1 MKKNFNNVRLIP
13 SGKGL
18 KILRF
23 MKLLLFFVLLSVLG
37 FSANVFPQNANLNL
51 NVRNK
56 TVKDVF
62 KDIENQSQVRFFY
75 NDDFTGL
82 NREVT
87 LDAYDKSFEQ
97 VMDILLAGANL
108 TYKEFENNVIVIT
121 PLDQAIKQNEV
132 RGRVTDAMTREPLP
146 GVNVY
151 IQGTTQGVVTGYDG
165 EYLIEVPGP
174 QAILVYSFM
183 GYEQQTVVVG
193 NQQVV
198 NIQLEQD
205 YRFLEEVV
213 VTGVI
218 ASTPTTKLGF
228 TVEKISGED
237 IQRAPSVNV
246 ASSLASRS
254 AGIKV
259 GGSGYAPGSNPDIQ
273 LRTLTTIFGSSNPL
287 IIIDGVL
294 TEGNLSDINSEDI
307 SSIEI
312 VKGAAASSLYGS
324 RAANGVI
331 NITTKR
337 GTGIRAGTSEITA
350 RTEMGQS
357 FIPYV
362 PQKTSAINFQPT
374 GGAIDYTNPRPDGVY
389 LTPYPSVTD
398 PVGMFFDP
406 GFYQTQYLSFRGNSE
421 NGRTALFSS
430 LQYTDEKGVVKLTD
444 GLSRANFRLNLDH
457 RVNDRIKIVASNL
470 YSQSTIDQRAVGG
483 WDMFYYA
490 DPDADFL
497 APNED
502 GTPYNVNVNKLNPRQ
517 SNPLY
522 IINNTINESNRNRFM
537 GHYAIDFDVLDN
549 LQLSAAYGIDRL
561 GSESFALTPKGLFQ
575 ADQDIL
581 TNGNI
586 SRANSNTLAQTLQG
600 DAFFHQTFGNFNTKV
615 RLQYLYESSDYN
627 WFSGSGSH
635 LAVKGRDVTNL
646 NQASQNLNINS
657 FTSKVIAQNV
667 SGVIFLDYKDKYI
680 FDALIRQDGV
690 SLFGGRERWQTF
702 YRVSGA
708 WRLTQDFDIPGFRE
722 LKLRASYGVAG
733 LRPPFAAQ
741 YEVVG
746 LSNGVITS
754 PVTIGNQDLKSSF
767 SNELEVGVD
776 ADFLDRFNFTFNYA
790 NSINTHQILE
800 VPVSATTGFATQWQN
815 AGKLEAHAWE
825 ATLGAN
831 IVRRPGVQWDIRL
844 MYDRITQTVIELN
857 RPGYAIVSG
866 GIFRIEEGVPFGTF
880 YGRKWARSLEDVA
893 NQVPAG
899 YSLNEYFTV
908 NNEGFVVRTETIG
921 TIEEEPIQV
930 MDDNRVFVEEAIGS
944 VIPDFNLNLSSNL
957 TWRNFNLFMLFG
969 YQHGGD
975 NYNHMRR
982 YMMVN
987 KVHSILDQSGKPGNE
1002 IKSIRYYNRLT
1013 TWNNEY
1019 FIEDATFLKLRE
1031 LALSYNLGAEAL
1043 NNFLGVKNVRLSLIG
1058 RNLLTLTNYS
1068 GFDPET
1074 GHSESGVDSN
1084 ILRFDISSY
1093 PNFATFSFSV
1103 QVTF

>member
-1 MKKNFNNVRLIP
+1 
-13 SGKGL
+13 
-18 KILRF
+18 
-23 MKLLLFFVLLSVLG
+23 MKLLLCFLLSSALG
-37 FSANVFPQNANLNL
+37 FSANVFPQNANLSL
-51 NVRNK
+51 NVQNK
-56 TVKDVF
+56 TVKEVF
-62 KDIENQSQVRFFY
+62 KDIENQSQLKFFY
-75 NDDFTGL
+75 NDDFKGL
-82 NREVT
+82 NRIVSINI
-87 LDAYDKSFEQ
+87 DDKSFQQ
-97 VMDILLAGANL
+97 VMDMLLTDASL
-108 TYKEFENNVIVIT
+108 TYKEFDNNVIVIT
-121 PLDQAIKQNEV
+121 PNDQDYLNPVI
-132 RGRVTDAMTREPLP
+132 RGRVIDAITGEPLV
-146 GVNVY
+146 GVNIYVE
-151 IQGTTQGVVTGYDG
+151 GTTHGVVSNVDG
-165 EYLIEVPGP
+165 NYTIEVPFP
-174 QAILVYSFM
+174 ESVLVFSFI
-183 GYEQQTVVVG
+183 GYQQSTVLVAD
-193 NQQVV
+193 NDII
-198 NIQLEQD
+198 NIELLQD
-205 YRFLEEVV
+205 QKFLDEVV

-218 ASTPTTKLGF
+218 ASTPKTKLGF
-228 TVEKISGED
+228 TVESISGED
-237 IQRAPSVNV
+237 IQRAPSVNI
-246 ASSLASRS
+246 ANSLSSRS

-259 GGSGYAPGSNPDIQ
+259 GSSGSAPGSNPDIQ
-273 LRTLTTIFGSSNPL
+273 LRSLTTIFGSSNPL

-294 TEGNLSDINSEDI
+294 TEGNLSDINSDDI

-350 RTEMGQS
+350 RTEVGQS

-362 PQKTSAINFQPT
+362 PQKTSAINFQST
-374 GGAIDYTNPRPDGVY
+374 GGEIDYNNPRPDGAY
-389 LTPYPSVTD
+389 LTPYPRVTD

-421 NGRTALFSS
+421 NGRTALFTS

-457 RVNDRIKIVASNL
+457 RVNDRIKVVASNL
-470 YSQSTIDQRAVGG
+470 YSQSSIDQRAVGG

-497 APNED
+497 TPNED
-502 GTPYNVNVNKLNPRQ
+502 GTPYNVNVNRLNPRQ

-522 IINNTINESNRNRFM
+522 IINNTINETSRNRFM

-549 LQLSAAYGIDRL
+549 LQLSAAYGIDRI
-561 GSESFALTPKGLFQ
+561 GSESFGLTPKGLLQ
-575 ADQDIL
+575 ADQEIL

-586 SRANSNTLAQTLQG
+586 SRSNSNTLAQTLQG

-635 LAVKGRDVTNL
+635 LAVKGKDVTNL
-646 NQASQNLNINS
+646 NQASQNLNVNS

-667 SGVIFLDYKDKYI
+667 SGVVFLDYKDKYI

-690 SLFGGRERWQTF
+690 SLFGERERWQTF

-754 PVTIGNQDLKSSF
+754 PVTIGNADLKSSF
-767 SNELEVGVD
+767 SNELEIGID
-776 ADFLDRFNFTFNYA
+776 ADFLNRFNLTLNYA

-825 ATLGAN
+825 ASLGAN
-831 IVRRPGVQWDIRL
+831 LIRRQGLQWDIRL

-880 YGRKWARSLEDVA
+880 YGRKWARSLDEVA
-893 NQVPAG
+893 NQVPEG
-899 YSLNEYFTV
+899 YTLNEYFTL

-921 TIEEEPIQV
+921 TNEEETIQI
-930 MDDNRVFVEEAIGS
+930 MDENRVFVEEAIGS
-944 VIPDFNLNLSSNL
+944 VIPDFNLNLSSNF
-957 TWRNFNLFMLFG
+957 TWRKLNLFMLFG

-987 KVHSILDQSGKPGNE
+987 KVHSILDQTGKPDNE
-1002 IKSIRYYNRLT
+1002 IKSIRYYDRLT

-1031 LALSYNLGAEAL
+1031 LALSYNISAEAL
-1043 NNFLGVKNVRLSLIG
+1043 NNFIGLKNIRLSLIG
-1058 RNLLTLTNYS
+1058 RNILTLTNYS
-1068 GFDPET
+1068 GFDPEA
-1074 GHSESGVDSN
+1074 GHSESGVDSS

-1093 PNFATFSFSV
+1093 PNFATYSFSV